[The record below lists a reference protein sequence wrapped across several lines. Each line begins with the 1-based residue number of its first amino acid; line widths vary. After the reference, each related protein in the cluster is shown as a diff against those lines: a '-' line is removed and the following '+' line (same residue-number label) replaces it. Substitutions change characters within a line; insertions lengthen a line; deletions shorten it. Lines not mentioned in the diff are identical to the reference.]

1 MRYRVIAL
9 FSVVFLALAGI
20 GQAAAQDSK
29 DKNEVKGLFLL
40 TDYPAVTLRPG
51 SNSTI
56 NLRLQNYN
64 LPPER
69 LALAVSGTPPGWT
82 ATLMGGG
89 QPIAAALPANN
100 SSVSFELRI
109 DVPKEAPVGT
119 TNLTVTAKGPTTEV
133 SLPIEVKLATDLP
146 AKLAVSP
153 QLPEL
158 RGTSKSTFEYQLSIK
173 NESGKKV
180 VVGLS
185 SQVPQNFD
193 GTYTEQYGSQELN
206 ALPLDPGQSKD
217 VKLKVRPPN
226 TVSAGKYNVTARAV
240 AEDAA
245 VNTDLVVDITGQP
258 KIDIAGREGIL
269 SADANAGRETT
280 IPVVLT
286 NSGTAPAEQIEL
298 SGSVPPG
305 WKINFEPKAVDRIA
319 PNENKEVQALLTPTD
334 KAVAGEYVA
343 TVRAAARGESASQTF
358 RVKVTTSTMWGI
370 VGVGIIG
377 AALLVMM
384 GAVAWF
390 GRR

>member
-9 FSVVFLALAGI
+9 FCVVFLALAGI
-20 GQAAAQDSK
+20 GQAAAE
-29 DKNEVKGLFLL
+29 DKVDVKGLFLL

-51 SNSTI
+51 TNSTI

-64 LPPER
+64 MPPER
-69 LALAVSGTPPGWT
+69 LTLSVAGTPAGWT
-82 ATLMGGG
+82 TTLMGGG
-89 QPIAAALPANN
+89 QPIAAAYPATNA
-100 SSVSFELRI
+100 SVSFELRI

-119 TNLTVTAKGPTTEV
+119 TNLTVTAKGSAEV
-133 SLPIEVKLATDLP
+133 ALPIEVRLATDLP
-146 AKLAVSP
+146 AKLSVSP

-158 RGTSKSTFEYQLSIK
+158 RGTSKSTFEFQLSIK

-226 TVSAGKYNVTARAV
+226 TVSAGKYNVTSRAA
-240 AEDAA
+240 AEDA
-245 VNTDLVVDITGQP
+245 VVTTDLVVDITGQP
-258 KIDIAGREGIL
+258 KIDIAGRGGVL
-269 SADANAGRETT
+269 SASANAGKETS

-286 NSGTAPAEQIEL
+286 NSGTAPADQIEL
-298 SGSVPPG
+298 SGSVPSG
-305 WKINFEPKAVDRIA
+305 WKINFEPKTVDRIP
-319 PNENKEVQALLTPTD
+319 PNETKEVQALVTPTD
-334 KAVAGEYVA
+334 KAVAGEYQA

-358 RVKVTTSTMWGI
+358 RVSVATSTLW
-370 VGVGIIG
+370 GIIG
-377 AALLVMM
+377 VAIIGGALLVMM
-384 GAVAWF
+384 GAVVWF